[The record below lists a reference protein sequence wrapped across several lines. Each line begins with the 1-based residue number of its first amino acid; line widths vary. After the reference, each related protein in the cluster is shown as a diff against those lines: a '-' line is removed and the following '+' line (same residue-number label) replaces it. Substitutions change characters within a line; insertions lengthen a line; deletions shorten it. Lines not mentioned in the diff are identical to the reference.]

1 MKKNLS
7 ILLVSIS
14 FLPLFAASAGV
25 SVSIDGEKGNKEKVE
40 MVTVAEKSWE
50 FYSAIA
56 QPSPEELAQTGSH
69 KFGKEVAWLYDSFME
84 LFVVK
89 EEVVPGDPARRTVI
103 RKPGIYNAVRSI
115 EKELNKSLKN
125 KQITNEEA
133 AREFAQVLKIALA
146 AVDSDSETFEEALQ
160 KNKKDAT
167 VLLAIFEN
175 VHLKDLY

>member
-1 MKKNLS
+1 M
-7 ILLVSIS
+7 
-14 FLPLFAASAGV
+14 
-25 SVSIDGEKGNKEKVE
+25 
-40 MVTVAEKSWE
+40 
-50 FYSAIA
+50 
-56 QPSPEELAQTGSH
+56 
-69 KFGKEVAWLYDSFME
+69 AWLYDSFME
-84 LFVVK
+84 LFVTK

-133 AREFAQVLKIALA
+133 AQEFAQVLKIALA